1 MAYRTAAVLAGICLF
16 AIVPA
21 LRHLGLHAAPD
32 WARVLLLGSVLQ
44 LAFVGWMASIPDR
57 ASMWVLMIVMAVAAT
72 AYGAVASIALVIST
86 DFDLPLDLSDV
97 RWPAFWWSA
106 LMMTLSTAA
115 AYHCGHVAQRWK
127 QNADYRTVPKRPNE

>member
-1 MAYRTAAVLAGICLF
+1 MIPTLWHLSLAV
-16 AIVPA
+16 
-21 LRHLGLHAAPD
+21 APG
-32 WARVLLLGSVLQ
+32 WSRLLLLGSVLQ

-72 AYGAVASIALVIST
+72 AYGAVASIALVISS

-97 RWPAFWWSA
+97 RWSAFWWSA
-106 LMMTLSTAA
+106 LMMTLSTVA

-127 QNADYRTVPKRPNE
+127 QNAVYRTVPKRPNE